1 MHENGTRTFII
12 MGFELHGHART
23 NRDSMPCE
31 MRSVGLL
38 CSGSSCRDVC
48 GAYCCHIWLWPA
60 EYDDVDVDVDVDGC
74 SWLLFRQGSGPWM
87 LTAAAAAAAAAL
99 VAVAQEEGELIN

>member
-1 MHENGTRTFII
+1 M
-12 MGFELHGHART
+12 
-23 NRDSMPCE
+23 
-31 MRSVGLL
+31 
-38 CSGSSCRDVC
+38 
-48 GAYCCHIWLWPA
+48 WPA